1 MRVNDGRLFFGEGES
16 FSSVRRGCQLS
27 DVMRVFCVPVT
38 DWEEA
43 VRLLQLCKA
52 AIEGLEGRCAA
63 EAGSHGE
70 EV

>member
-1 MRVNDGRLFFGEGES
+1 MAVAVEDCRKEIQGI
-16 FSSVRRGCQLS
+16 RGQLS